1 MHAKAVRLTAT
12 GGPEVIAWADIDLPA
27 PAAGEVLVEH
37 TAVGLNM
44 IDTYHRGGLYP
55 IPIPGG
61 LGVEAAGR
69 VVAVG
74 DGVSA
79 FSAGDRVATFG
90 PELGAY
96 ATARIYPEGALF
108 KLPHAIS
115 DATAAAAI
123 LKGFT
128 VEFLVERCAQVQPGW
143 PVLVHAAAG
152 GVGLMLVQW
161 LKHIGATV
169 IGTVSTPEKAE
180 IARTAGADHVIDYSR
195 EDVGPRVR
203 ELTGGAGVRV
213 AFDGVGKDTWE
224 ASLDSTARRGLIVSY
239 GNASGPVSGVALG
252 TLSQKGSLFVTRP
265 TLYHYYAD
273 PAERAAGSARVWD
286 MIASGA
292 VAVTIGQ
299 TYPLAEVAQ
308 AHRDLEARKTTGST
322 VLMP

>member
-1 MHAKAVRLTAT
+1 MHAKAVRLAAT

-74 DGVSA
+74 DGVTA

-180 IARTAGADHVIDYSR
+180 IARAA
-195 EDVGPRVR
+195 
-203 ELTGGAGVRV
+203 
-213 AFDGVGKDTWE
+213 
-224 ASLDSTARRGLIVSY
+224 AR
-239 GNASGPVSGVALG
+239 A
-252 TLSQKGSLFVTRP
+252 
-265 TLYHYYAD
+265 
-273 PAERAAGSARVWD
+273 
-286 MIASGA
+286 
-292 VAVTIGQ
+292 
-299 TYPLAEVAQ
+299 
-308 AHRDLEARKTTGST
+308 
-322 VLMP
+322 